1 MSKLDVSKITKG
13 EARVHCEHYRCPAT
27 DEYETD
33 LRVIVGKETIAT
45 MPEDCGEE
53 DPELIAEA
61 FNVTNDTGM
70 GPREM
75 KEKLEEAVR
84 LLMDARDKVWNARLD
99 EARRWGSEL
108 EQAKVH
114 ANKHTKEF
122 DDFLSTLTK

>member
-13 EARVHCEHYRCPAT
+13 AVESDGSGSLYDSSGYVLGQLYGE
-27 DEYETD
+27 
-33 LRVIVGKETIAT
+33 
-45 MPEDCGEE
+45 PEDT
-53 DPELIAEA
+53 DFVAEA
-61 FNVTNDTGM
+61 FNVTNETGM

-75 KEKLEEAVR
+75 KEKLDEAVR
-84 LLMDARDKVWNARLD
+84 LLRDARDKVWNARLD

-108 EQAKVH
+108 EQAKAH